1 MECFSKRD
9 WQKVITLFLMFA
21 VATCGRT
28 QNDIGTFSVDGFERV
43 QVNAELE
50 LGATY
55 LIGSVVN
62 EGEMYF
68 LTSEK
73 EGKKINKLKAKQ
85 LSKGEQG
92 QLLSTAECLWRIE
105 CDDTDRLRLQTAEDG
120 LYLKRK
126 SNESTDLLLSDAVS
140 ADCSWYGKQNADG
153 TFHLYATNE
162 QQRQLIVDQN
172 TNGGYSYANYSTFYI
187 KDRSLIIYKKV
198 GEKRGENKQPIHG
211 QVVCLASPDGMQVCA
226 ENGGTILAE
235 DGILQDGSVARMEGL
250 GVWSVEYI
258 DKSSFALKGNSGYL
272 SYNMQERDEKYAWT
286 IDNGWFGTTEEEPRY
301 MIFNGMEWTLTKE
314 KPQRDSAVR
323 LVCVADVPTQRVDEN
338 GVCQLEG
345 GWTASQ
351 LSGLSLDGVRCLDLT
366 AISIPL
372 KVKTFSQQP
381 TASNMMIYVK
391 ESERTVAQMAWHWVV
406 SCGELGNVLCDE
418 RIELIDKQPL
428 FTDRDVEVKDGQ
440 IVYVRPNIP
449 KEQWQT
455 FSLPFNAEVAE
466 GKVFRLIE
474 EKSGELVFEKVSQ
487 MMNDEGYIG
496 MADSNGQVC
505 FSSKAGVIKAHKE
518 TSTILKGI
526 AEVCVVG
533 PSDGAIFM
541 LHPTEQ
547 CFKRAAVGSTLSPF
561 RAYLIRK
568 GLNKT
573 NAMKIRMK

>member
-9 WQKVITLFLMFA
+9 WQRVITLFLMFA

-43 QVNAELE
+43 QVNDELE
-50 LGATY
+50 HGATY

-68 LTSEK
+68 LTSNK
-73 EGKKINKLKAKQ
+73 EGKKANKLKAKQ

-92 QLLSTAECLWRIE
+92 KLLPTAECLWRIE
-105 CDDTDRLRLQTAEDG
+105 CDDTGRLCLQTAEDG

-126 SNESTDLLLSDAVS
+126 NNESTDLLLVDAVS

-172 TNGGYSYANYSTFYI
+172 TTGGYSYANYSTYYI
-187 KDRSLIIYKKV
+187 KDRSLVIYKKAETQSGV
-198 GEKRGENKQPIHG
+198 NKQPAHG

-226 ENGGTILAE
+226 ENGGTMLAE
-235 DGILQDGSVARMEGL
+235 DGILQDGSMARMEGL

-272 SYNMQERDEKYAWT
+272 SYNMIERDEKCAWI
-286 IDNGWFGTTEEEPRY
+286 IDNGWLYTAEEEPRY
-301 MIFNGMEWTLTKE
+301 MIFNGMEWTLTKD
-314 KPQRDSAVR
+314 KPQRDNAVR
-323 LVCVADVPTQRVDEN
+323 LVGVADVPTQRVDEN
-338 GVCQLEG
+338 GACQLEG

-351 LSGLSLDGVRCLDLT
+351 LSGISLDGVRCLDLT

-372 KVKTFSQQP
+372 NAKTFSQQP

-391 ESERTVAQMAWHWVV
+391 ESERTVAQSVWHWVV
-406 SCGELGNVLCDE
+406 ACGELGNVLCDE

-440 IVYVRPNIP
+440 IVYVRTNIP
-449 KEQWQT
+449 KDQWQT
-455 FSLPFNAEVAE
+455 FSLPFNAEVKE
-466 GKVFRLIE
+466 GNVYRLIE
-474 EKSGELVFEKVSQ
+474 EKSGELVFEKVVQ

-496 MADSNGQVC
+496 MADSDGQVC
-505 FSSKAGVIKAHKE
+505 FSSMAGIIKAHID
-518 TSTILKGI
+518 TSTMLQGTT
-526 AEVCVVG
+526 EVRVVG
-533 PSDGAIFM
+533 PTDGVIFM

-547 CFKRAAVGSTLSPF
+547 CFKHAAVGSRLSPF

-568 GLNKT
+568 GMNKM